1 MTRIVTPTIFRG
13 GPKEGRG
20 FSKAELQEAGISVGD
35 TLRLGIPMDRRRSTK
50 YEENV
55 ERLKTYVE
63 EAKKAG
69 VKIGRPRFKPKA
81 KRGRVY
87 RGLTS
92 AGKKIRGLRK

>member
-1 MTRIVTPTIFRG
+1 MTRMVTPTIFRE
-13 GPKEGRG
+13 GPKEGKG
-20 FSKAELQEAGISVGD
+20 FSRAELEEAGISIGD
-35 TLRLGIPMDRRRSTK
+35 TMRLGIPMDKRRGTK

-55 ERLKTYVE
+55 ERLKAYTE

-69 VKIGRPRFKPKA
+69 VKIGRPRSRSKA

-92 AGKKIRGLRK
+92 AGKKVRGLRK

>member
-1 MTRIVTPTIFRG
+1 MTRIISPTVFGKGLR
-13 GPKEGRG
+13 EGKG
-20 FSKAELQEAGISVGD
+20 FSRAELEEAGILID
-35 TLRLGIPMDRRRSTK
+35 EATRLGIPIDKRRRTK

-55 ERLKTYVE
+55 EKLKTYVG

-69 VKIGRPRFKPKA
+69 VKITRPRIESKA
-81 KRGRVY
+81 KKGRVY